1 MAVDVEHY
9 KQYIGKPTGT
19 SVITI
24 ERQPVSNFAKA
35 VKDTSP
41 IYQDADAAKAAGFD
55 SIPTPPTW
63 GFAMGSWG
71 AYPEDQPPSQG
82 EGASPPS
89 PLMNIIGELMRA
101 GGLVLHGEQ
110 EFEYHKPLTVG
121 MKLTHAGR
129 VADVYAKESGERVM
143 TFVVTEN
150 EYRDEAGELVL
161 TARMNL
167 IHRS

>member
-9 KQYIGKPTGT
+9 KQYIGRPTGT

-41 IYQDADAAKAAGFD
+41 IYQDATAATAAGFD
-55 SIPTPPTW
+55 AIPTPPTW

-71 AYPEDQPPSQG
+71 AYPEDQLADG
-82 EGASPPS
+82 PPS
-89 PLMNIIGELMRA
+89 PLMNIIGELMRS

-167 IHRS
+167 LHRS